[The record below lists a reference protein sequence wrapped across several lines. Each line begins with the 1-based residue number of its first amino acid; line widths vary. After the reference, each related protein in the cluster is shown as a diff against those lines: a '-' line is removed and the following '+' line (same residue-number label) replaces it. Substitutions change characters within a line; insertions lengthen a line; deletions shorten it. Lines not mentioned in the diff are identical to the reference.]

1 MEVRI
6 EFKRTRSAKVSA
18 KGSLLMDENELSG
31 VIIGCG
37 MRVHTA
43 LGPGLLESAYEECL
57 YYELGKKKLNVG
69 KQVPLPLVYEEVK
82 LDCVY
87 RLDLIVENKVIIEV
101 KSVESINP
109 IHSVQ
114 LLTYLKLAN
123 CKLGLILN
131 FNVLHLKEGIKR
143 VANKL

>member
-1 MEVRI
+1 MYVR
-6 EFKRTRSAKVSA
+6 
-18 KGSLLMDENELSG
+18 DLSG
-31 VIIGCG
+31 IIIGCA

-43 LGPGLLESAYEECL
+43 LGPGLLESAYEQCL
-57 YYELGKKKLNVG
+57 DYELKKKGFNVG
-69 KQVPLPLVYEEVK
+69 KQIPIPLVYEEVQ

-101 KSVESINP
+101 KSVESLKA
-109 IHSVQ
+109 IHAVQ
-114 LLTYLKLAN
+114 LLTYLKFKE
-123 CKLGLILN
+123 CKLGLLLN

>member
-1 MEVRI
+1 
-6 EFKRTRSAKVSA
+6 
-18 KGSLLMDENELSG
+18 MDENSLSG

-57 YYELGKKKLNVG
+57 YYELRKKGLNVG
-69 KQVPLPLVYEEVK
+69 KQVPLPLIYEEVK

-87 RLDLIVENKVIIEV
+87 RLDLIVENQVIIEV

-114 LLTYLKLAN
+114 LLTYLKLTN

>member
-1 MEVRI
+1 
-6 EFKRTRSAKVSA
+6 
-18 KGSLLMDENELSG
+18 MDENDLSG

-57 YYELGKKKLNVG
+57 YYELGKKGLNVG
-69 KQVPLPLVYEEVK
+69 KQVPLRLIYEEVQ